1 MRSSCRLRAMPGRP
15 NLVLIDD
22 DVYQELSQ
30 RGKPQEENFFPGPRV
45 EEVKDSES
53 SNKSFKSAR
62 ERKDS
67 GGTTPDI
74 KISQPSLAELE
85 APLPAHV
92 REKPPCGGHEGH
104 TAVKQSEEIKPWD
117 MSMKF
122 PWNESTTGID
132 ITFPVKAHVRDRSAG
147 SCPSKLRSHSPASSE
162 YSTATDGRVRNAS
175 GEGQNVTPDS
185 TETHDTFKH
194 SRKGSH
200 RPSGSVMGS
209 ITRKLGRTMGLEANG
224 FPTIRTSVS
233 LDEFAHDPGD
243 RYPTSGLTPPSR
255 FNIDD
260 VRSFFSDDSEQTRR
274 GGSFRKR
281 LTQLRSKIGPQTTMS
296 RAQSAVEARTI
307 DRTATATASTT
318 EGDGSSGTMTDSRV
332 GAGGSVQTYD
342 GATGMPK
349 SEFRTKRFFDRIKT
363 MWFRS
368 GEFFRGFGAKK
379 KNEKQETREW
389 LQDSD
394 VNMTRTEVYPG
405 T

>member
-1 MRSSCRLRAMPGRP
+1 M
-15 NLVLIDD
+15 
-22 DVYQELSQ
+22 
-30 RGKPQEENFFPGPRV
+30 F
-45 EEVKDSES
+45 
-53 SNKSFKSAR
+53 
-62 ERKDS
+62 
-67 GGTTPDI
+67 
-74 KISQPSLAELE
+74 
-85 APLPAHV
+85 
-92 REKPPCGGHEGH
+92 
-104 TAVKQSEEIKPWD
+104 SEEIKPWD

-132 ITFPVKAHVRDRSAG
+132 ITFPVKAH
-147 SCPSKLRSHSPASSE
+147 
-162 YSTATDGRVRNAS
+162 
-175 GEGQNVTPDS
+175 
-185 TETHDTFKH
+185 
-194 SRKGSH
+194 
-200 RPSGSVMGS
+200 
-209 ITRKLGRTMGLEANG
+209 
-224 FPTIRTSVS
+224 
-233 LDEFAHDPGD
+233 
-243 RYPTSGLTPPSR
+243 
-255 FNIDD
+255 
-260 VRSFFSDDSEQTRR
+260 
-274 GGSFRKR
+274 
-281 LTQLRSKIGPQTTMS
+281 
-296 RAQSAVEARTI
+296 SAVEARTI